1 MRLRH
6 MNLSLEVD
14 HENYYS
20 FGKQVLRLFAVTTV
34 VKEDADVFA
43 LQLSPGRPNC
53 PIELR
58 EYLLLSNSSPQI
70 FCKCRVDPSSDLE
83 SISYC
88 RNLQVTGD

>member
-1 MRLRH
+1 

-20 FGKQVLRLFAVTTV
+20 FV

-58 EYLLLSNSSPQI
+58 EYLLLSNSSPQVYW
-70 FCKCRVDPSSDLE
+70 FFSSLKKVLDIWSSGGRDTMILLPQF
-83 SISYC
+83 SQIPA
-88 RNLQVTGD
+88 